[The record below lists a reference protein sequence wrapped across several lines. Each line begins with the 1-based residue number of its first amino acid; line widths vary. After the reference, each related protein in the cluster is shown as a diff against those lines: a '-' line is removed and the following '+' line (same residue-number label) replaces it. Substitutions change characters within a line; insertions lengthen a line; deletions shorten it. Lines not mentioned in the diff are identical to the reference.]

1 MPKSS
6 RPARKPAATLPEWN
20 LGHLYAGPEAPALKA
35 DLKRVRDRAQAFG
48 RSFKGRIADLDG
60 AAVGAAIAD
69 YEAITELLWR
79 ISSYAQLLFASDKSD
94 AKIAKFYQTI
104 LEELNDVSKETLFFT
119 LEINRLDDAVLAR
132 QMKDPAAARFAPWIR
147 DLRAFKDH
155 ELSDELERLFHEKSV
170 TAGSAWVRLFDETLA
185 AARFPVAGKSLTL
198 SEGLNLL
205 SHRDPKRRRA
215 AGLAVGRGLGEKSRL
230 FGLVFNT
237 LIKDKAIED
246 DWRHYPRPISYRNLS
261 NYVEDEVV
269 DALIGAVKSSYKD
282 LGHRYYRLKAKW
294 LGVKRLAS
302 WDRLAPLPD
311 ADDRRYAWPEAKEL
325 VLSAYRGFEPTLADL
340 ADQFFAGR
348 WIDAAPRAGKDS
360 GAFCHSTV
368 PSVHPYV
375 LLNFHGRARDVATLA
390 HELGHGV
397 HQMLAASQGTLM
409 ASTPLTLAETASVF
423 GEMLAFQAMLDRET
437 NPKRRR
443 VLLASKV
450 EDMLNTVVRQIAFC
464 EFETRL
470 HAERK
475 TGELLPERIGE
486 IWLDVQSESL
496 GPAFRFDEDYRHYWS
511 YVSHFVHSPFYV
523 YAYAFGDCL
532 VNSLYALFRSSHPG
546 FQAKYLDM
554 LRAGGTKRHKELLAP
569 FGLDAGNPGFWRQG
583 LGVISGFIDE
593 LS

>member
-1 MPKSS
+1 MARSSTAVRKS
-6 RPARKPAATLPEWN
+6 AATLPAWN
-20 LGHLYAGPEAPALKA
+20 LDHLYAGPEAPALRA
-35 DLKRVRDRAQAFG
+35 DLNLVRDQSVAFAKA
-48 RSFKGRIADLDG
+48 FKGRLADLDG
-60 AAVGAAIAD
+60 AAFGGAIAD
-69 YEAITELLWR
+69 YESSTEVLWR

-104 LEELNDVSKETLFFT
+104 LEALNDVSKETLFFT
-119 LEINRLDDAVLAR
+119 LEINRLDEAVLAR
-132 QMKDPAAARFAPWIR
+132 QMKDPKAARYAPWIR

-155 ELSDELERLFHEKSV
+155 ELGEELERLFHEKSV
-170 TAGSAWVRLFDETLA
+170 TGGAAWVRLFDETLA
-185 AARFPVAGKSLTL
+185 SARFPLAGKSLTL
-198 SEGLNLL
+198 SESLNLL
-205 SHRDPKRRRA
+205 SHRDRKKRQA
-215 AGLAVGRGLGEKSRL
+215 AAAAVGQGLGEKSRL

-246 DWRHYPRPISYRNLS
+246 AWRHYPRPISYRNLS

-282 LGHRYYRLKAKW
+282 LAHRYYGLKAKW
-294 LGVKRLAS
+294 LGLKRLSS
-302 WDRLAPLPD
+302 WDLLAPLPEASD
-311 ADDRRYAWPEAKEL
+311 SRYTWPEAKSL
-325 VLSAYRGFEPTLADL
+325 VLAAYRGFEPKLADL

-397 HQMLAASQGTLM
+397 HQMLASAQGTLM

-423 GEMLAFQAMLDRET
+423 GEMLAFQAMLERET

-443 VLLASKV
+443 LLLASKV

-475 TGELLPERIGE
+475 SGELLPERIGE
-486 IWLDVQSESL
+486 IWLDVQRESL
-496 GPAFRFDEDYRHYWS
+496 GQAFRFDEDYRHYWS
-511 YVSHFVHSPFYV
+511 YISHFVHAPFYV

-532 VNSLYALFRSSHPG
+532 VNSLYALFRSGHSG
-546 FQAKYLDM
+546 FQAKYLEM

-569 FGLDAGNPGFWRQG
+569 FGLDASDPKFWRQG
-583 LGVISGFIDE
+583 LGIISGFIDE